1 MSQQSQ
7 TPRKAA
13 ALAALCLVLAPLTLP
28 AQKTLQEDS
37 PFLPPG
43 YGANKTPPPP
53 PPQVAPQGQIARN
66 LELRGLMRIGV
77 NYTLSFFDKQ
87 TQKSF
92 WIEENKSHP
101 DGYRVGLYNADNL
114 SIPVT
119 KNGRTEQITLISSSN
134 TSSPVNSSVNLG
146 SSLPAPAKPPIAPP
160 KPNNQTKK
168 NVRSIPRRRVILPK
182 K

>member
-1 MSQQSQ
+1 MSPQPQ
-7 TPRKAA
+7 TPCKAA
-13 ALAALCLVLAPLTLP
+13 ALAALCLALAPLTLP
-28 AQKTLQEDS
+28 AQKTLQDDS

-43 YGANKTPPPP
+43 YGISKTPP
-53 PPQVAPQGQIARN
+53 PPQVAPQGQIARS
-66 LELRGLMRIGV
+66 LELRGLMRIGA

-101 DGYRVGLYNADNL
+101 DGYRVGRYNPDNL

-134 TSSPVNSSVNLG
+134 TPSPVNASVNLG
-146 SSLPAPAKPPIAPP
+146 SSPRAPAKPTIALP